1 MTTIVKQDAKTVR
14 EKRLQV
20 QVTVPEMVATED
32 RIVGL
37 HVFGNLYDLDPK
49 LATDLEYLKAVVLK
63 AVGIAKMTLV
73 EQKAW
78 SFGGKKGGVSVI
90 ALVTESHI
98 ALHTWN
104 EYKYASLDIYTCGEH
119 SDPHAAFNY
128 VIQALKPK
136 KHQIFYANRSSE

>member
-1 MTTIVKQDAKTVR
+1 MTTISGKLGGGRQKGIQ
-14 EKRLQV
+14 LQASPIRV
-20 QVTVPEMVATED
+20 D
-32 RIVGL
+32 DKIIGL

-49 LATDLEYLKAVVLK
+49 IATDVDFLKRIVLD

-90 ALVTESHI
+90 CLVTESHI

-104 EYKYASLDIYTCGEH
+104 EYKYATLDIYTCGEH
-119 SDPHAAFNY
+119 SNPQAAFEY
-128 VIQALKPK
+128 IVQHLKPK
-136 KHQIFYANRSSE
+136 RHQVFYANRGM